1 MAQQWSRRGFFGV
14 AAAGLIAAGLP
25 AACARTD
32 DTEDDPGKPVTIR
45 HLFGETVVDAPP
57 TRVVSAGY
65 TGQDDLLALGVVP
78 VGVTYW
84 FGDQPF
90 AVWPWA
96 QPRLGGAEPTV
107 LNLDGG
113 IDVDAIAAL
122 EPDLIVATNAGV
134 DADTYAAL
142 SAVAPTVP
150 QSGADAF
157 FEPWRDQAT
166 AIGRAVFAAEQMRG
180 LIDDVDARFAAVGEA
195 HPQFHDRTVLLLD
208 GRLDRGAVVATLGW
222 RTDFLT
228 AMGLRVADGLGEFG
242 DGTRA
247 VLPRDRIRQV
257 LDTADVVIWTVD
269 NDPDADFL
277 RADPE
282 IAAVRTPQVFTPPE
296 LSGAIAFASPLSYPV
311 VAEQLPPLLAD
322 AL

>member
-25 AACARTD
+25 AACARTED
-32 DTEDDPGKPVTIR
+32 DEDDPGKPVTIR
-45 HLFGETVVDAPP
+45 HLFGETVIDGPP
-57 TRVVSAGY
+57 ARVVSAGY
-65 TGQDDLLALGVVP
+65 TGQDDLLAVGVVP

-96 QPRLGGAEPTV
+96 RTQLGAAEPAV
-107 LNLDGG
+107 LTLDAG
-113 IDVDAIAAL
+113 IDVDAVAAL

-142 SAVAPTVP
+142 SEVAPTVP
-150 QSGADAF
+150 QSGPDAF
-157 FEPWRDQAT
+157 FEPWRDQAAT
-166 AIGRAVFAAEQMRG
+166 IGRAVFAGERMRG
-180 LIDDVDARFAAVGEA
+180 IIDGVDARFASVAEA
-195 HPQFHDRTVLLLD
+195 HPQFRDRTVMLLD
-208 GRLDRGAVVATLGW
+208 GRLERGEVVAAQGW
-222 RTDFLT
+222 RTEFLT
-228 AMGLRVADGLGEFG
+228 AMGLRVADRLGEFG
-242 DGTRA
+242 DGVRA
-247 VLPRDRIRQV
+247 VIPRDRIRQV
-257 LDTADVVIWTVD
+257 LDTADVVIWTTD
-269 NDPDADFL
+269 SEPDADAL

-282 IAAVRTPQVFTPPE
+282 IAAVHTPQVFTPPE

-311 VAEQLPPLLAD
+311 VADQLPPLLID